1 MNTNQQQVTSL
12 AAIVQVATLVEK
24 LARTGDISSKDS
36 NMLLQA
42 IFVQSPQRFED
53 IYNHDKQELSL
64 GLSNLE
70 IILGQSTVRIS
81 PDIARYT
88 LSLLHLENKLRKQ
101 DRKSTRLNSS
111 HVRISYAVF
120 CLKKKSDSHPDG
132 RRFSSLLSNDVYVA
146 GN

>member
-53 IYNHDKQELSL
+53 VYNHDKQELSL

-101 DRKSTRLNSS
+101 PEMLEALGKGIKNTEIGRASCRDRVGKG
-111 HVRISYAVF
+111 
-120 CLKKKSDSHPDG
+120 D
-132 RRFSSLLSNDVYVA
+132 
-146 GN
+146 